1 MSIKKDY
8 ISIII
13 PVYNEENNIGKLID
27 NLEKFTGDFEV
38 IFSDGGCK
46 DKTCQIIDERIK
58 DKPNY
63 KRIKSEKG
71 RANQMNNGAK
81 ASIGDTLFFLHC
93 DSQVESDILEKI
105 EAAVNRGVKFG
116 CAKLRFDSRGILMK
130 ICGFMSNFR
139 VKHRKI
145 AFGDQG
151 IFIDRNVFFENGGY
165 RSIPLMEDYQ
175 LSIDMKE
182 KYPVEQIDSYI
193 TTSGIRFEK
202 NGKLNTM
209 YRMQVLQKMYRDGED
224 IDKIASMY
232 K

>member
-1 MSIKKDY
+1 MSIKKDF

-13 PVYNEENNIGKLID
+13 PIYNEEKNIGKMID
-27 NLEKFTGDFEV
+27 NLEKLTGDFEV

-46 DKTCQIIDERIK
+46 DRTCQIIDERIK

-63 KRIKSEKG
+63 KLIKSEKG
-71 RANQMNNGAK
+71 RANQMNTGAIE
-81 ASIGDTLFFLHC
+81 SVGDTLFFLHC
-93 DSQVESDILEKI
+93 DSMVEIDILEKI
-105 EAAVNRGVKFG
+105 TIALKKGVKFG
-116 CAKLRFDSRGILMK
+116 CAKLKFDSRGILMK

-139 VKHRKI
+139 VRHRKI

-151 IFIDRNVFFENGGY
+151 IFIKREVFFENGGY
-165 RSIPLMEDYQ
+165 RNIPLMEDYQ
-175 LSIDMKE
+175 LSIDMKD
-182 KYPVEQIDSYI
+182 KYTVEQIDSYI

-202 NGKLNTM
+202 NGKLKTM